1 MGLSGAGFQ
10 PVPQVKLGANVKLF
24 REYGTVAVI
33 GIATMWLLSFTH
45 ARAQEPKAANAPAGN
60 VENGK
65 RLFMKD
71 GCYECHG
78 REGQGSNMSGPRIAP
93 NPPPLDVI
101 LGYVRKPTGEMPP
114 YTAKVISDSEL
125 TDIYA
130 YLQSRPAPSKE
141 KAAQILK

>member
-1 MGLSGAGFQ
+1 M
-10 PVPQVKLGANVKLF
+10 KLF